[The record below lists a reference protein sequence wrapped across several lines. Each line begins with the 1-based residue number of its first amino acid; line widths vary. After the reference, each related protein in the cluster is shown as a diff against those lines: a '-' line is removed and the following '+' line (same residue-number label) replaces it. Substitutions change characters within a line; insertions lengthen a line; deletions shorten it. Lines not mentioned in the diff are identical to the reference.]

1 MNTMTKRP
9 IHEIASDI
17 KADWKKV
24 NYGAM
29 PYLSAMC
36 WLDKPTDNYGG
47 DSATIIITYFLSN
60 ASSWRGDKAK
70 AIKKELKEL
79 IK

>member
-1 MNTMTKRP
+1 MNTTTNRP

-29 PYLSAMC
+29 PYLSAMM

-47 DSATIIITYFLSN
+47 DSATLIISYFLSN
-60 ASSWRGDKAK
+60 ASAWRGDKAK
-70 AIKKELKEL
+70 AIKKELKDL
-79 IK
+79 FK

>member
-1 MNTMTKRP
+1 MKTNRP
-9 IHEIASDI
+9 IYQIASDI

-36 WLDKPTDNYGG
+36 WLDKSSDNYGG
-47 DSATIIITYFLSN
+47 DSATLIIHYFLSN
-60 ASSWRGDKAK
+60 ASSWRGETAK
-70 AIKKELKEL
+70 RIKKELKEL

>member
-1 MNTMTKRP
+1 MNTTTNRP

-17 KADWKKV
+17 KTVWKKV

-29 PYLSAMC
+29 PYLSAMM

-47 DSATIIITYFLSN
+47 DSATLIISYFLSN
-60 ASSWRGDKAK
+60 ASSWRGDIAK
-70 AIKKELKEL
+70 AIKKELKQL

>member
-1 MNTMTKRP
+1 MNTTIKRP

-29 PYLSAMC
+29 PYLSAMT
-36 WLDKPTDNYGG
+36 WLDKPTDTYGS
-47 DSATIIITYFLSN
+47 DSAKTIVTYFLSN
-60 ASSWRGDKAK
+60 ASAWRGDKAK
-70 AIKKELKEL
+70 AIKQELKQL
-79 IK
+79 FK